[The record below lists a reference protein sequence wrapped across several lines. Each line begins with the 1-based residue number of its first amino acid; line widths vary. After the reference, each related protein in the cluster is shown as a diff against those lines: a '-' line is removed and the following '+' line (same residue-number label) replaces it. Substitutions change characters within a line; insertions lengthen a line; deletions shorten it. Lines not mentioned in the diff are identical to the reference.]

1 MTLERIYL
9 FDTTLRDGQQT
20 FPPLPAAMA
29 LCAMSEDTKNNCEP
43 GETGRYA

>member
-1 MTLERIYL
+1 MTRERIHL

-20 FPPLPAAMA
+20 FPSLPAAMA
-29 LCAMSEDTKNNCEP
+29 HCAMSEDTKDRNEP